1 MNDIKLE
8 LKKRAIHFYDE
19 KAQELKTKLLQSLKG
34 VCVCASVRAFATG
47 AGICLW
53 ETEHLPPLACLSL
66 QVLSLGVKN

>member
-34 VCVCASVRAFATG
+34 VCVCVCVRLQQAQVFVYEKLDT
-47 AGICLW
+47 C
-53 ETEHLPPLACLSL
+53 HL
-66 QVLSLGVKN
+66 